1 MVCTPSVNT
10 TSVCDDFTKSWRL
23 TTEHSLFVGSFTND
37 GNEEDES
44 QFDDTYS
51 PGHCSCSGLKNENDV
66 TLRPKQTKSAAYS
79 SPYDDYQPE
88 SEQNE
93 EDADANKCNSVQCL
107 DSRGEDITT
116 QLMDLLQEEDFTYEG
131 EEFGI
136 KSTEAPLLP
145 IFYGDSPLKLALEAN
160 GEITEDAAEVYC
172 RGVIEGMPVTK
183 LCRDVAQV
191 DIEAHILSCRNEVVV
206 SRLIID

>member
-1 MVCTPSVNT
+1 MVCTPSPNS

-23 TTEHSLFVGSFTND
+23 ITEQSLFVGSFTND

-44 QFDDTYS
+44 HLDDASS

-66 TLRPKQTKSAAYS
+66 QLRPKSKAFHS
-79 SPYDDYQPE
+79 SPYEDYQPE
-88 SEQNE
+88 TEKSE
-93 EDADANKCNSVQCL
+93 EDAEANKCTSAQCL
-107 DSRGEDITT
+107 DPRGEDITT
-116 QLMDLLQEEDFTYEG
+116 QLLDLLQEEDFTYEG

-145 IFYGDSPLKLALEAN
+145 IFDGQSPLKLALEAN
-160 GEITEDAAEVYC
+160 GDITEDAAEVYC
-172 RGVIEGMPVTK
+172 RGLIEGMPVTK

-191 DIEAHILSCRNEVVV
+191 DIEAHIMSCRNEVVV
-206 SRLIID
+206 WKHDFR